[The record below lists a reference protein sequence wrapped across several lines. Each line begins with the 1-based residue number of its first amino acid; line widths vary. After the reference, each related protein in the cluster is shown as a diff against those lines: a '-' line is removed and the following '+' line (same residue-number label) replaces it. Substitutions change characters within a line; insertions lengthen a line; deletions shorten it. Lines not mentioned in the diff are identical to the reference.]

1 MGFLGPVQ
9 FHQTPS
15 DSAVV
20 LATWLG
26 FARFKFLLV
35 DPEARNSVYFLLCL
49 KISEVSSGV
58 AG

>member
-1 MGFLGPVQ
+1 MRFLGPVQ

-35 DPEARNSVYFLLCL
+35 DPKARNSVYFLLCL
-49 KISEVSSGV
+49 RINKVSSGI